1 MTTKGAAALTA
12 MPAEDRATA
21 PTALTHAVVLAAMP
35 AEDKAAAPTV
45 VGSSPV
51 AAEMAA
57 INPPAQQ
64 MVDLQKDAY
73 QIAPLRHVRLNTTAV
88 IAQELTSDLTE
99 RGIAETHLVEK
110 VGQLRQQDTEPKQ
123 SMHIGRVQ
131 KPEQQ
136 VQPLTTRICQN
147 CRESAILQGCIN
159 AIQSGTI
166 AAPNLALTQL
176 GQRPKMKQI
185 VAEIDFFLWDIN
197 QALGTEEETKCNT
210 THAIGSGSMSFP
222 LNLNIASLHR
232 HLQKMAMECS
242 WNCSGLCLLVMLLV
256 VLRIVMQQSCQGSG
270 VQVYANS
277 GTHRLVEAVQTCYLA
292 LGQFE

>member
-1 MTTKGAAALTA
+1 
-12 MPAEDRATA
+12 
-21 PTALTHAVVLAAMP
+21 
-35 AEDKAAAPTV
+35 
-45 VGSSPV
+45 
-51 AAEMAA
+51 MAA
-57 INPPAQQ
+57 INPTAQR
-64 MVDLQKDAY
+64 MVVDLQKDAY

-131 KPEQQ
+131 KSEQQ
-136 VQPLTTRICQN
+136 VRPLSTRICQN

-176 GQRPKMKQI
+176 GQRPIKQM
-185 VAEIDFFLWDIN
+185 VAEIDSFLWDIK
-197 QALGTEEETKCNT
+197 QALGTEKEQKMQSEEERKCNT

-222 LNLNIASLHR
+222 LNIASLHR

-256 VLRIVMQQSCQGSG
+256 VLRIVMQQSCQ
-270 VQVYANS
+270 VHANS
-277 GTHRLVEAVQTCYLA
+277 GTHRLVEAVKTCDLA

>member
-1 MTTKGAAALTA
+1 MTTKGRAAALTA

-57 INPPAQQ
+57 INPTAQR
-64 MVDLQKDAY
+64 MVVDLQKDAY
-73 QIAPLRHVRLNTTAV
+73 QIASVRHVRLNTTAV

-99 RGIAETHLVEK
+99 RGIAATHLIEK
-110 VGQLRQQDTEPKQ
+110 VGQLGEQDTEPKQ

-136 VQPLTTRICQN
+136 VRPLTT
-147 CRESAILQGCIN
+147 RESAILQGCIN

-176 GQRPKMKQI
+176 GQRLNIKQM
-185 VAEIDFFLWDIN
+185 VAEIDSFLWDIK
-197 QALGTEEETKCNT
+197 QALGTKEEQKMQSEEERKCNS
-210 THAIGSGSMSFP
+210 THAIGSGSMSLP
-222 LNLNIASLHR
+222 LNIASLHR

-242 WNCSGLCLLVMLLV
+242 RNRSGLCLLVLLLV
-256 VLRIVMQQSCQGSG
+256 VLRIVMQQSCQ
-270 VQVYANS
+270 VHANS